1 MTVRDMYLE
10 LKKLGFTIGI
20 ISKHTG
26 ISIHKINNMV
36 GKNSYFFTDAEK
48 AAFQVYYEHGKY
60 MAKVYGERLAEYL
73 AHEQNKA

>member
-20 ISKHTG
+20 ITKHTG

-36 GKNSYFFTDAEK
+36 GKNSYFFTDAEN
-48 AAFQVYYEHGKY
+48 AAFKAYYEHGKY
-60 MAKVYGERLAEYL
+60 MARVYGDKLAEYL
-73 AHEQNKA
+73 AENEK